1 MIKLKQLPKL
11 YKQIIQEEFNLLLA
25 LLYFQKLIL
34 VRLSKLNHN
43 LLKDLHFNHFLKN

>member
-25 LLYFQKLIL
+25 LLYEAFFRITRVLLSLLYKLFVL
-34 VRLSKLNHN
+34 VHVYES
-43 LLKDLHFNHFLKN
+43 